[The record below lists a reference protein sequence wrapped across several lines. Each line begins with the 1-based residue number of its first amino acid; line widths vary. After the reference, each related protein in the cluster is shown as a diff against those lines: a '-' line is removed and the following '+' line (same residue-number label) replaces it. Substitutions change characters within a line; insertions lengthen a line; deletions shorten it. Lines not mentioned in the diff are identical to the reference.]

1 MESDQELLQQL
12 KKLNSK
18 LEIINHPLKNAY
30 YNFVSGVFR
39 SLGSLFGTMVIASLF
54 IYLLSRF
61 NFFNNFNNWSKS
73 IIKSSG
79 FPSLSSPVPGQP

>member
-1 MESDQELLQQL
+1 MEQNQELLDQL
-12 KKLNSK
+12 KKINSK
-18 LEIINHPLKNAY
+18 LDIINHPIKNAY
-30 YNFVSGVFR
+30 YNFIAGVFR

-73 IIKSSG
+73 IINSVG
-79 FPSLSSPVPGQP
+79 FPSLSSPAPDQP